1 MPRYTY
7 LCENCESV
15 TTVFHLMKE
24 KLESCGN
31 CGSEKVSKIPSQL
44 SAKITRHNKVGD
56 KVKEGI
62 ETNKEILKQQ
72 IKDSRKDYDG

>member
-7 LCENCESV
+7 TCDICESI
-15 TTVFHLMKE
+15 TNVFHLMKE
-24 KLESCGN
+24 RLEVCGE
-31 CGSEKVSKIPSQL
+31 CGSEKVNRIPSQL
-44 SAKITRHNKVGD
+44 STKVTRNSKVGD

-72 IKDSRKDYDG
+72 IKDSREDYDG